1 MSSHSELDII
11 VDRDSVSAGDD
22 CDSHEVLITIPR
34 MCPVQDFLFKFAWKK
49 CPLPKIHGGS
59 ATWLIISG
67 EEPEASIGVMAQQW
81 EYPRLLIS
89 EFTTLDSIYK
99 DKNSRRKVLY
109 FRYYSHADPVE
120 IYKLLLFQQ
129 PLPDRFT

>member
-1 MSSHSELDII
+1 
-11 VDRDSVSAGDD
+11 
-22 CDSHEVLITIPR
+22 
-34 MCPVQDFLFKFAWKK
+34 
-49 CPLPKIHGGS
+49 
-59 ATWLIISG
+59 
-67 EEPEASIGVMAQQW
+67 EPEASIGVMAQQW